1 MYVIQFSTIPNKYI
15 PEDHLQEYPT
25 WLVNDNDRTRI
36 PITKDAIVLHKLE
49 IFSDNTS
56 VDTTW
61 NQMRLLNVFGYTL
74 LPNICDSPETEGKEV
89 GDEKNIEEVKAV
101 DEVLDVKAVEGV
113 EEVEE
118 VKAVEGVEKVEEV
131 KAVEGVEEVEEVKAV
146 EGVEEVEYV
155 KAVDGID
162 EVKAVE
168 EVEEVKAVEGVE
180 EVKAVDGVDEVQVV
194 EEVREMQNEPIVT
207 PVVTNHSDCIREMY
221 NNDKIKNQYVKI
233 YECIDKIKS
242 NSAFIMDI
250 KQEFSM
256 MESKGIK
263 VGAALPDLQVQ
274 YDGLITFEREAL
286 EEINKIDLLNRMI
299 NDQINTLEKRCID
312 MTNKFETTL

>member
-101 DEVLDVKAVEGV
+101 DEVLD
-113 EEVEE
+113 
-118 VKAVEGVEKVEEV
+118 V